1 MEKIKKILIV
11 EDEIAFRKVFGEE
24 FKMREKG
31 IKVLSADTGEM
42 GLKIALE
49 EHPDLIFLDVILPIM
64 NGIEVL
70 KKLRID
76 DWGKT
81 ATVILLTQVD
91 DLGHVAEAV
100 ENGVSKYFIKSDQ
113 SIPDI
118 IDQTSKYLA
127 DMEAGK

>member
-11 EDEIAFRKVFGEE
+11 EDEIAFRKAFEEE

-31 IKVLSADTGEM
+31 IKILSAETGEM
-42 GLKIALE
+42 GLKTALE
-49 EHPDLIFLDVILPIM
+49 EHPDVIFLDVILPIM

-70 KKLRID
+70 KKLRED
-76 DWGKT
+76 NWGKD

-113 SIPDI
+113 SIPEI

-127 DMEAGK
+127 ERDV